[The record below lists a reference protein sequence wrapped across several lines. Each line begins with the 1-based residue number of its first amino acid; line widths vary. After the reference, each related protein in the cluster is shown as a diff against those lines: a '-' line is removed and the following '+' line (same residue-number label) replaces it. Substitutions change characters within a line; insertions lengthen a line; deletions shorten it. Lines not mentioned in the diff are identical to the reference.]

1 MTNTKELILQLKE
14 VRQEKQLSYNDI
26 LETMEKNGDFLSKST
41 LSRVF
46 AEGSENERFMYETTI
61 RPIANALLDIE
72 TLEETDTIDEKA
84 MKALLRYKIQRIEEL
99 EQQIEQ
105 LKNDFANE
113 KLELLEKMDT
123 ERATWS
129 RSIEF
134 LKEQI
139 NYKDVRMDMLL
150 RWVDEKDTQNKEMLE
165 KVLKCSKCP
174 MGAKDED

>member
-26 LETMEKNGDFLSKST
+26 LEIMEKNGDFLAKST

-99 EQQIEQ
+99 EQQI
-105 LKNDFANE
+105 
-113 KLELLEKMDT
+113 
-123 ERATWS
+123 
-129 RSIEF
+129 
-134 LKEQI
+134 
-139 NYKDVRMDMLL
+139 NYKDTRMDMLL
-150 RWVDEKDTQNKEMLE
+150 GWVDEKDTQNKEMLE

-174 MGAKDED
+174 VGVKDED